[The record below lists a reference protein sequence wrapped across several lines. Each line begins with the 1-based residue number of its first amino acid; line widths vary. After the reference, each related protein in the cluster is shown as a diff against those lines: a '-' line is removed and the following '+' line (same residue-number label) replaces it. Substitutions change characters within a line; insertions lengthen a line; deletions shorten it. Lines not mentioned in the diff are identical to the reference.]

1 MKKLLKLL
9 ILLSYYGV
17 FAQTSTVIVPD
28 TAYWKYWD
36 RGLPMPDS
44 TNWKT
49 DTTYNPSAP
58 NNWGYGKAPLG
69 YVEAGVTPTP
79 TTIVGYGGNMSNR
92 YPTTYFRRE
101 VTLTGYLDGG
111 DITISHP
118 AAIYKMRVRRD
129 DGIVVYINGHIVY
142 KDQMNYPF
150 GYYSWASANATDNG
164 SQWHEIYIDPHV
176 FHRGKNIIAAEVH
189 QVQPTSSDVWFALEL
204 TALNILPFNQKTAPT
219 STDYWRVWYPSSQP
233 ADNWKSVY
241 GMDSNWYFAVGEFGF
256 GDGDENNV
264 MNYGPN
270 ATNKYRT
277 AYFRKEYNLGN
288 TLDDFY
294 KLKFKVDDGVVIY
307 LNGTEVYRDN
317 LNTYDIISYSS
328 LAKEATDDG
337 NVWREIY
344 LPNSYFIA
352 GNNLI
357 AIEVHLSA
365 SNDVDLSFNFELV
378 GLKSNSTYVVRG
390 PYLQKAT
397 PTSMKILWNTNVATD
412 GLIRYG
418 TNPYILNQ
426 TSTTVPSATT
436 HNAALTGLSPNT
448 KYYYSIETSSGAVLE
463 RTLDNYFI
471 TPPNVGTEKKTRIW
485 AMGCFGSGKLP
496 QRMVQESFLE
506 QIRNDYVD
514 MFLQMGDLAY
524 ANANE
529 TDFQKNYFEPYQT
542 YRTMK
547 QTPIY
552 PSLGNHEYGSVNYDY
567 NNLTGLTYY
576 NIFDLFTNA
585 EAGGLPSTTERYY
598 SFNYGNIHVVSI
610 DPYGKEATTNKRVWQ
625 YGSTQRDWLK
635 RDLLANTQKWTIV
648 LVHSAPY
655 SKGKH
660 DSDNPAPDY
669 PEPEMEGVRSNLVPL
684 FDSTNVDLVL
694 SAHSHNYERSKLIKE
709 HTGKSNTYSAGTHEV
724 SGSSGKYDG
733 STNSC
738 LYSKQTGTKGT
749 VYAVVGSGGRLE
761 TGVNSPWPHP
771 AMAAST
777 DIARQGSY
785 LIEIE
790 GNRMDVK
797 WVSIDATTTQDTL
810 DRYVRDKFTIMKDVN
825 FGNETVTSSNGS
837 STITLT
843 APWIGKYLWSNGE
856 TTKSI
861 TVPATNT
868 NYSVSDGFSNC
879 INKII
884 TINAPC
890 TTGSMSVANNI
901 GTGNVKYEVSQTI
914 TATNAI
920 SNANVKYDAGKS
932 VILSPGFSVAAGSV
946 FKAYIDGC
954 GNLRVRNEPTKE

>member
-1 MKKLLKLL
+1 MKTLLKLL

-79 TTIVGYGGNMSNR
+79 TTIVGYGGNMSDR

-142 KDQMNYPF
+142 MNQMSFPF
-150 GYYSWASANATDNG
+150 GYESWASANAVDNG

-176 FHRGKNIIAAEVH
+176 FHRGKNIIAAEIH
-189 QVQPTSSDVWFALEL
+189 QIRPTSGDIWFALEL
-204 TALNILPFNQKTAPT
+204 TALNVLPFNQKTAQT

-233 ADNWKSVY
+233 NDNWKSAY

-270 ATNKYRT
+270 AANKYRT
-277 AYFRKEYNLGN
+277 AYFRKEYNLN

-294 KLKFKVDDGVVIY
+294 KLKFKVDDGFVIY

-365 SNDVDLSFNFELV
+365 SNDKDLSFNFELV
-378 GLKSNSTYVVRG
+378 GLKSNSTYSVRG

-397 PTSMKILWNTNVATD
+397 PTTMKILWNTNVATD
-412 GLIRYG
+412 GLVRYG
-418 TNPYILNQ
+418 TNPYILSQ

-436 HNAALTGLSPNT
+436 HNVALTGLSPNT

-524 ANANE
+524 YNANE
-529 TDFQKNYFEPYQT
+529 TDFQTNYFEPYQT
-542 YRTMK
+542 YRSMK

-552 PSLGNHEYGSVNYDY
+552 PSLGNHEYGMVNYDY

-585 EAGGLPSTTERYY
+585 EAGGVASTTERYY

-610 DPYGKEATTNKRVWQ
+610 DPYGKEAGTNKRVWQ
-625 YGSTQRDWLK
+625 YGSTQRAWLK
-635 RDLLANTQKWTIV
+635 SDLMANTQKWTII

-660 DSDNPAPDY
+660 DSDNPAPNY
-669 PEPEMEGVRSNLVPL
+669 PEPEMEGVRTNLVPL

-724 SGSSGKYDG
+724 SSSSGKYDG
-733 STNSC
+733 SNNSC
-738 LYSKQTGTKGT
+738 PYNKQTGFKGT

-761 TGVNSPWPHP
+761 TGVSSPWPHP

-797 WVSIDATTTQDTL
+797 WVSIDATTTTDTS

-879 INKII
+879 INKVI

-890 TTGSMSVANNI
+890 TTGSMSVANTI
-901 GTGNVKYEVSQTI
+901 TTGIVKYEVSQTI

-932 VILSPGFSVAAGSV
+932 VTLSPGFSVAAGSV

-954 GNLRVRNEPTKE
+954 GNLRVRNEPIKE